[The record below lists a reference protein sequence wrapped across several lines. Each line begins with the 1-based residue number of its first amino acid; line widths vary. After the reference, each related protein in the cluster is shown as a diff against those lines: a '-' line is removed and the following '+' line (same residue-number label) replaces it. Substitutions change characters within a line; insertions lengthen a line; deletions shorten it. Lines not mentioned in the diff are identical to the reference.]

1 MKDKVHHGRNVK
13 RFREMKGIKQ
23 EALAYQLGENWNQKK
38 VSLLEQ
44 KEVIDAEII
53 NNIASALEVPEEAIR
68 NFSDERA
75 SQILTWSFETPG
87 TGGKNHNS
95 LEIILRL
102 HEEKIAL
109 YERMLQEKEVMMVW
123 VKETAVL

>member
-1 MKDKVHHGRNVK
+1 MENKIHQGHNVK

-53 NNIASALEVPEEAIR
+53 NNVASALDIPEEAIR
-68 NFSDERA
+68 SFSDELG
-75 SQILTWSFETPG
+75 SQILTRNFAPPG
-87 TGGKNHNS
+87 IRQYHNS
-95 LEIILRL
+95 VEIILRL
-102 HEEKIAL
+102 HEEKILL
-109 YERMLQEKEVMMVW
+109 YERMLQEKEEMIVW
-123 VKETAVL
+123 VKETVAL